1 MTVAWISNFPGEW
14 LSDIPE
20 SLRSLPREHPATWEM
35 VLLTEFERNP
45 SLRLHII
52 ILRKN
57 ISRSFSFQRNGVTFH
72 LLKYRGGT
80 RASTLFWADTWL
92 IRRALRQIKPDLVH
106 AWGSEQGAALVASRL
121 PFPYLVTVLGLL
133 QWYKDVGP
141 MPAYHKFGAW
151 IEKISLPK
159 AKHVSTESR
168 FAVRYLQ
175 DNYPRLIVH
184 QIEHAPNWVFHQV
197 QRRPMSGPI
206 RFLTNGAISHR
217 KGTDLFLMALNELVT
232 EFDFQA
238 TVIGSP
244 NEAFIAP
251 VLAGL
256 SPELRKRILFKSN
269 LTAAEVARE
278 LSAATILLLPTG
290 RILAPMPSKKPSPP
304 VCPWW
309 RRTWE
314 ESPIMW
320 SPART
325 GFSSPRATR
334 RSSCPRSNRLSPTR
348 FFRAA
353 WSRLP
358 PSKKAVNTSPRPEWP
373 KASFPPIKTSKTVE
387 SILLIF
393 AALAR
398 NLGK

>member
-1 MTVAWISNFPGEW
+1 MMPPNNPLTVAWISNFPVEW

-35 VLLTEFERNP
+35 VLLSEFERNP

-57 ISRSFSFQRNGVTFH
+57 ISRSFSFQRNNVTFH

-80 RASTLFWADTWL
+80 RASTLFWADTLL

-121 PFPYLVTVLGLL
+121 PCPYLVTVLGLL

-168 FAVRYLQ
+168 FAVRYLH
-175 DNYPRLIVH
+175 DNYPRLTVH

-197 QRRPMSGPI
+197 QRQPMSGPI

-217 KGTDLFLMALNELVT
+217 KGTDLFLMALNELVP
-232 EFDFQA
+232 EFRFEA

-244 NEAFIAP
+244 NEPFIAP
-251 VLAGL
+251 ILASL
-256 SPELRKRILFKSN
+256 SPELRHRISFKSD

-278 LSAATILLLPTG
+278 LSVATILLLPTRADTSPNAVKEAVVAG
-290 RILAPMPSKKPSPP
+290 VPVVAGNVGGIPDYVIPGENGFLFAPGDKAEFVAAIRAALSHPLFSRGMVTPATLEKS
-304 VCPWW
+304 
-309 RRTWE
+309 RE
-314 ESPIMW
+314 YL
-320 SPART
+320 SPARMAQSF
-325 GFSSPRATR
+325 FSAYQSVKTR
-334 RSSCPRSNRLSPTR
+334 
-348 FFRAA
+348 
-353 WSRLP
+353 
-358 PSKKAVNTSPRPEWP
+358 
-373 KASFPPIKTSKTVE
+373 
-387 SILLIF
+387 
-393 AALAR
+393 
-398 NLGK
+398 

>member
-1 MTVAWISNFPGEW
+1 MEPTTSPIKVAWISNFPVEW

-35 VLLTEFERNP
+35 VLLSEFERDP
-45 SLRLHII
+45 SLQLHII

-80 RASTLFWADTWL
+80 RASTLFWADTLL

-121 PFPYLVTVLGLL
+121 PCPYLVTVLGLL

-151 IEKISLPK
+151 IEKISLPR

-168 FAVRYLQ
+168 FAVRYLH
-175 DNYPRLIVH
+175 DNYPRLTIH

-197 QRRPMSGPI
+197 QRQPMSGPI

-217 KGTDLFLMALNELVT
+217 KGTDLFLMALNELVP
-232 EFDFQA
+232 EFRFEA

-244 NEAFIAP
+244 NEPFIAP
-251 VLAGL
+251 ILAVL
-256 SPELRKRILFKSN
+256 SPELRQRISFKSD

-278 LSAATILLLPTG
+278 LSVATILLLPTRADTSPNAVKEAVVAG
-290 RILAPMPSKKPSPP
+290 VPVVAGNVGGIPDYVIPGENGFLFAPGDNGEFVAAIRAALSHPLFSRGLVTPASLEKS
-304 VCPWW
+304 
-309 RRTWE
+309 RE
-314 ESPIMW
+314 YL
-320 SPART
+320 SPARMAQSF
-325 GFSSPRATR
+325 FSAYQSVKTR
-334 RSSCPRSNRLSPTR
+334 
-348 FFRAA
+348 
-353 WSRLP
+353 
-358 PSKKAVNTSPRPEWP
+358 
-373 KASFPPIKTSKTVE
+373 
-387 SILLIF
+387 
-393 AALAR
+393 
-398 NLGK
+398 

>member
-1 MTVAWISNFPGEW
+1 
-14 LSDIPE
+14 
-20 SLRSLPREHPATWEM
+20 
-35 VLLTEFERNP
+35 
-45 SLRLHII
+45 
-52 ILRKN
+52 
-57 ISRSFSFQRNGVTFH
+57 
-72 LLKYRGGT
+72 
-80 RASTLFWADTWL
+80 LFWADTWL

-278 LSAATILLLPTG
+278 LSAATILLLPTRADTSPNAVKEAVAAG
-290 RILAPMPSKKPSPP
+290 VPVVAANVGGIPDYVVPGENGFLFTPGHQAQFVSAIKSALAHPLFSRGLVAPASLEKS
-304 VCPWW
+304 
-309 RRTWE
+309 RE
-314 ESPIMW
+314 YL
-320 SPART
+320 SPARMAQSF
-325 GFSSPRATR
+325 FSAYQNVK
-334 RSSCPRSNRLSPTR
+334 NR
-348 FFRAA
+348 
-353 WSRLP
+353 
-358 PSKKAVNTSPRPEWP
+358 
-373 KASFPPIKTSKTVE
+373 
-387 SILLIF
+387 
-393 AALAR
+393 
-398 NLGK
+398 

>member
-1 MTVAWISNFPGEW
+1 MEPTTSPIKVAWISNFPVEW

-35 VLLTEFERNP
+35 VLLSEFERDP
-45 SLRLHII
+45 SLQLHII

-80 RASTLFWADTWL
+80 RASTLFWADTLL

-121 PFPYLVTVLGLL
+121 PYPYLVTVLGLL

-151 IEKISLPK
+151 IEKISLPR

-168 FAVRYLQ
+168 FAVRYLH
-175 DNYPRLIVH
+175 DNYPRLTIH

-197 QRRPMSGPI
+197 QRQPMSGPI

-217 KGTDLFLMALNELVT
+217 KGTDLFLMALNELVP
-232 EFDFQA
+232 EFRFEA

-244 NEAFIAP
+244 NEPFIAP
-251 VLAGL
+251 ILAVL
-256 SPELRKRILFKSN
+256 SPELRQRISFKSD

-278 LSAATILLLPTG
+278 LSVATILLLPTRADTSPNAVKEAVVAG
-290 RILAPMPSKKPSPP
+290 VPVVAGNVGGIPDYVIPGENGFLFAPGDNGEFVAAIRAALSHPLFSRGLVTPASLEKS
-304 VCPWW
+304 
-309 RRTWE
+309 RE
-314 ESPIMW
+314 YL
-320 SPART
+320 SPARMAQSF
-325 GFSSPRATR
+325 FSAYQSVKTR
-334 RSSCPRSNRLSPTR
+334 
-348 FFRAA
+348 
-353 WSRLP
+353 
-358 PSKKAVNTSPRPEWP
+358 
-373 KASFPPIKTSKTVE
+373 
-387 SILLIF
+387 
-393 AALAR
+393 
-398 NLGK
+398 